1 MRWLHGIADSMDMSL
16 IKLQEMV
23 KYREAWCASAHG
35 LQRVGQDRA
44 TEQHNLS
51 IGVPV
56 SGGVMTGP
64 FFRKL
69 SLSCSGSRF
78 SKIEFKRKDTQQI
91 QNYILEKE
99 KLRS

>member
-1 MRWLHGIADSMDMSL
+1 M
-16 IKLQEMV
+16 LQPT
-23 KYREAWCASAHG
+23 G

-56 SGGVMTGP
+56 SGHHP

-78 SKIEFKRKDTQQI
+78 SKIEYKRKDTQQI